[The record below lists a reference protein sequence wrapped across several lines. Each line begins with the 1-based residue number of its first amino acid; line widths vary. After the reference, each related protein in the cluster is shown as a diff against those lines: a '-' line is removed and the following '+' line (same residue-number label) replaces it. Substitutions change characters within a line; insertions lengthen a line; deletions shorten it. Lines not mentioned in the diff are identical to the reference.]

1 MVGGFQT
8 GFVAEFVGSEWGVV
22 ERRKVLDCIPCGRGA
37 RRVLGTGRVARR
49 ISSETFVLATV
60 ADIIWPTSRSG
71 HVLQPGLGRADAED
85 DLVRVVALVLPHRC
99 SPCVVCLAMYDERM
113 IIRSSR
119 FVVSISFR
127 S

>member
-8 GFVAEFVGSEWGVV
+8 GFVAEFVGSEWGVL
-22 ERRKVLDCIPCGRGA
+22 ERRKVLDFIPCGGC
-37 RRVLGTGRVARR
+37 ARR

-60 ADIIWPTSRSG
+60 ADIIWPTGRSG
-71 HVLQPGLGRADAED
+71 HVLQSGLGRADAVEED

-113 IIRSSR
+113 ITRSSR
-119 FVVSISFR
+119 FVVSVSFR